1 MFDVGLGEILVILLV
16 ALLIFGPDRL
26 PRAVAKGLR
35 GWRDFRSTVMSAR
48 NQLITG
54 SGLTAQEFRESGLGD
69 IAALNPASLLDDDS
83 PNGAAESVGRGN
95 RATAFDPEAT

>member
-35 GWRDFRSTVMSAR
+35 SWRDFRATVMSAR
-48 NQLITG
+48 NQLISG
-54 SGLTAQEFRESGLGD
+54 SGLTAQELRESGLGD
-69 IAALNPASLLDDDS
+69 IAALNPANFLDDDS
-83 PNGAAESVGRGN
+83 PEASKKSTGRGN
-95 RATAFDPEAT
+95 RATAFDPEST